1 MIGKFG
7 MAALFVL
14 ATAAP
19 ALAAECNQPIAPA
32 ITVDGS
38 TATLQQM
45 NDAIKDFKNFQ
56 SASDDFQACLV
67 ADLKRQKDE
76 AAKAK
81 DPKPLDPAIA
91 AGMDAKMASN
101 QADKEKVG
109 GELNAQIMAYKQAHP
124 SK

>member
-1 MIGKFG
+1 MMGKFG

-32 ITVDGS
+32 ITVNGS

-45 NDAIKDFKNFQ
+45 NDAIKDFKTFQ
-56 SASDDFQACLV
+56 SASDDYQACLV
-67 ADLKRQKDE
+67 ADLNRQKEE

-81 DPKPLDPAIA
+81 DPKPLDPAIE
-91 AGMDAKMASN
+91 AGMNAKMAAN